1 MAGTHPSLCSS
12 RPDAD
17 ETHFLDHAA
26 LPAAPTPAHFDYESA
41 LAACANGDRS
51 ALHRI
56 YQHESRRLLGVAL
69 RIVRQRALAEDVL
82 HDAFMNIWT
91 KAASFDAMRGSGR
104 GWIHSIVRNQALTV
118 VRTSGREVS
127 ADEEAIE
134 ALEAESVASAAP
146 MAEMFAV
153 RADIGRLDDCL
164 KALDTPKR
172 NSILYAYVDGC
183 SHGEIA
189 QRLNAP
195 LGSVKA
201 WIRRGLLSLRECM
214 A

>member
-1 MAGTHPSLCSS
+1 MAMAMNAGGAGGGK
-12 RPDAD
+12 R
-17 ETHFLDHAA
+17 
-26 LPAAPTPAHFDYESA
+26 
-41 LAACANGDRS
+41 R
-51 ALHRI
+51 R
-56 YQHESRRLLGVAL
+56 SRR
-69 RIVRQRALAEDVL
+69 
-82 HDAFMNIWT
+82 
-91 KAASFDAMRGSGR
+91 
-104 GWIHSIVRNQALTV
+104 
-118 VRTSGREVS
+118 
-127 ADEEAIE
+127 
-134 ALEAESVASAAP
+134 AAP